1 MEKRIAFT
9 VSNDLVYDQRMIR
22 ICSSLQNA
30 GYQCTLIGRKKRNSP
45 LLQTQPFQQ
54 KRFRLIF
61 SKGKLFYLE
70 LNLRLCIYLLFTRH
84 RAICAIDCD
93 TALAG
98 IFCAGVKRLPFI
110 FDAHEIFAHTPE
122 VKDRKWIQKFWLW
135 VEKKAFQYAL
145 FSYTVGEELGEHFK
159 SLYGNTLGVVRNVPI
174 LKSKIPNTSISEKFI
189 LYQGAL
195 NAGRG
200 LEHAIL
206 AMKRIP
212 IKLKIAGEGDL
223 SQKLRE
229 LVKDNGLE
237 NKVDFLGFV
246 KPAELPKLTQEAWL
260 GLNVSENRGLSYYL
274 SLNNKLFDYM
284 HAKLPSLINPFPE
297 YVTINKQ
304 FEIGVITKSSVED
317 IVTNVNYLL
326 EHDEKYLELR
336 DNCAKAREVFNWG
349 TEERILK
356 NLYKQHLSE

>member
-22 ICSSLQNA
+22 ICTSLQNA
-30 GYQCTLIGRKKRNSP
+30 GYQCTLIGREKRNSP
-45 LLQTQPFQQ
+45 ALQTQNFRQ

-70 LNLRLCIYLLFTRH
+70 LNLRLIIYLLFTRY

-98 IFCAGVKRLPFI
+98 IFCAQIKRRPFI

-135 VEKKAFQYAL
+135 VEKKAFKNAL
-145 FSYTVGEELGEHFK
+145 FSYTVGEELGRHFK
-159 SLYGNTLGVVRNVPI
+159 SLYGNTLGIVRNAPT
-174 LKSKIPNTSISEKFI
+174 KESKISPASTSEKFI

-200 LEHAIL
+200 LEQAIL

-223 SQKLRE
+223 SQKLRK
-229 LVKDNGLE
+229 LVKDNNLE

-246 KPAELPKLTQEAWL
+246 KPAELPKLTREAWL
-260 GLNVSENRGLSYYL
+260 GLNVSENMGLSYFL
-274 SLNNKLFDYM
+274 SLNNKFFDYM
-284 HAKLPSLINPFPE
+284 HAELPSLINPFPE
-297 YVTINKQ
+297 YVSINKQ
-304 FEIGVITKSSVED
+304 FEIGVIAKSSVED
-317 IVTNVNYLL
+317 IVTKTNYLL
-326 EHDEKYLELR
+326 DHDEKYLELR
-336 DNCAKAREVFNWG
+336 ANCAKAREVFNWG
-349 TEERILK
+349 TEEIVLK
-356 NLYKQHLSE
+356 NLYSQHLGE